1 MKIGKLK
8 MFFATAIIA
17 GGCSFNLSAF
27 AATNVSSA
35 TISDACSWNRIDFKP
50 AFTKGSD
57 VEITVEKETYLR
69 INDPIEVGNI
79 TFKGSGPLILYDN
92 GSLTCKQISYGT
104 INFTYTYY
112 TKGDTGKP
120 LVLNIDGTGDFTKD
134 GNGEITMNLPI
145 ANTQTLTIANGK
157 LTHTGSISGKLN
169 IMRSGV
175 YCEGQDEGINGSP
188 TVEVN
193 GILDMNTHYWTVS
206 NDACI
211 NLYPGSKVI
220 GAGNGDNQAF
230 EFQQASGKI
239 NVLKFKGDGG
249 TARFESTIGLR
260 SGDVM
265 VDVEDGMV
273 FDYANMIG
281 VAGDINHSL
290 IATGQ
295 GTFKLEPDATL
306 GEHWLVMDDGVLL
319 DLSAFTDTV
328 STKIKAS
335 KPDSWTPP
343 HDVEDDEYTW
353 AIDYDETSK
362 ILKVKK
368 VHALKDIIG
377 TIIYII

>member
-27 AATNVSSA
+27 AVTNVSSA
-35 TISDACSWNRIDFKP
+35 TISGICSWNRIDFKP

-57 VEITVEKETYLR
+57 VEITVAKETYLR

-104 INFTYTYY
+104 INFTYTY

-134 GNGEITMNLPI
+134 GIGEITMNLPI

-157 LTHTGSISGKLN
+157 LTHTGGISGKLN

-193 GILDMNTHYWTVS
+193 GILDMNTHYWTIS

-239 NVLKFKGDGG
+239 NVLKSKGDGG

-273 FDYANMIG
+273 FDYVNMIG

-295 GTFKLEPDATL
+295 GIFKLEPDATL
-306 GEHWLVMDDGVLL
+306 GEHWLVMDDGVL

-335 KPDSWTPP
+335 NRVSCIFPY
-343 HDVEDDEYTW
+343 DVEDDEYTW

>member
-8 MFFATAIIA
+8 MFIATAIIA

-35 TISDACSWNRIDFKP
+35 TISGICSWNRIDFKP

-92 GSLTCKQISYGT
+92 GSLTCRQISYGT
-104 INFTYTYY
+104 INFTYTY

-134 GNGEITMNLPI
+134 GIGEITMNLPI

-295 GTFKLEPDATL
+295 GIFKLEPDATL
-306 GEHWLVMDDGVLL
+306 GEHWLVTDDGVLL

-335 KPDSWTPP
+335 KPDSWIPP

-353 AIDYDETSK
+353 AIDYNETSK

>member
-35 TISDACSWNRIDFKP
+35 TISGICSWNRIDFKP

-57 VEITVEKETYLR
+57 VEITVAKETYLR

-104 INFTYTYY
+104 INFTYTY

-134 GNGEITMNLPI
+134 GIGEITMNLPI

-169 IMRSGV
+169 IMRSGI

-239 NVLKFKGDGG
+239 NVLKSKGDGG

-265 VDVEDGMV
+265 VDIEDGMV

-295 GTFKLEPDATL
+295 GIFKLKPDATL
-306 GEHWLVMDDGVLL
+306 GEHWLVTDDGVLL

>member
-8 MFFATAIIA
+8 MFIATAIIA

-35 TISDACSWNRIDFKP
+35 TISGICSWNRIDFKP

-57 VEITVEKETYLR
+57 VEITVEKETHLR

-104 INFTYTYY
+104 INFTYTY

-134 GNGEITMNLPI
+134 GIGEITMNLPI

-157 LTHTGSISGKLN
+157 LVHTGGISGKLN

-239 NVLKFKGDGG
+239 NVLKSKGDGG

-265 VDVEDGMV
+265 VDIEDGMV
-273 FDYANMIG
+273 FDYANRIG

-295 GTFKLEPDATL
+295 GIFKLEPDATL
-306 GEHWLVMDDGVLL
+306 GEHWLVMDDGVL

-335 KPDSWTPP
+335 NRVSCIFPY
-343 HDVEDDEYTW
+343 DVEDDEYTW

>member
-35 TISDACSWNRIDFKP
+35 TISNACSWNRIDFKP
-50 AFTKGSD
+50 AFTKGAD
-57 VEITVEKETYLR
+57 VEITVEKETHLR

-79 TFKGSGPLILYDN
+79 TFKGRGPLILYDN
-92 GSLTCKQISYGT
+92 GSLTCKQISYET
-104 INFTYTYY
+104 INFTYTY
-112 TKGDTGKP
+112 TKSDTGKP

-134 GNGEITMNLPI
+134 GIGEITMNLPI

-239 NVLKFKGDGG
+239 NVLKSKGDGG

-265 VDVEDGMV
+265 VDIEDGMV
-273 FDYANMIG
+273 FDYANRIG

-295 GTFKLEPDATL
+295 GIFKLEPDATL
-306 GEHWLVMDDGVLL
+306 GEHWLVMDDGVL

-335 KPDSWTPP
+335 NRVSCIFPY
-343 HDVEDDEYTW
+343 DVEDDEYTW